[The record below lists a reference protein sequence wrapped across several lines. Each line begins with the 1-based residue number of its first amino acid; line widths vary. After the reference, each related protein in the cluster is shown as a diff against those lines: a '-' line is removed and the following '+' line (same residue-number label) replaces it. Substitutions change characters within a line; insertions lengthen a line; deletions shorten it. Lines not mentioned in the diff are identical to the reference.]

1 MLMLKGGL
9 TALSLTGF
17 DINWMLHEP
26 IQLTNS
32 TESCPTGGKGKEGL
46 G

>member
-1 MLMLKGGL
+1 MLKGGGLPALPL
-9 TALSLTGF
+9 TVFS
-17 DINWMLHEP
+17 INWTLHEP

-32 TESCPTGGKGKEGL
+32 TESCPTEGNGKEGL